1 LETQNRI
8 RERNDM
14 LNHLDKN
21 NERTKLTKNSM
32 FEQLKQ
38 LEKER
43 NKRIARDLATLD
55 STQLEIPEFKVDNR
69 QKDVNEQVL

>member
-1 LETQNRI
+1 
-8 RERNDM
+8 
-14 LNHLDKN
+14 
-21 NERTKLTKNSM
+21 M

>member
-1 LETQNRI
+1 METQNRI

>member
-1 LETQNRI
+1 
-8 RERNDM
+8 M